1 MTRPTWLEID
11 LDAIRSNVRTLVA
24 EVAPAA
30 LCAVVKADGYG
41 HGDVPVAQAALE
53 AGAQVLAVALVEE
66 GVRLRE
72 AGITAPVLILSQPPL
87 DSVTRINRWAL
98 TPTVYSRDFV
108 EALEASRESPIAV
121 HLKVDTGMHR
131 VGAPPE
137 EALEL
142 AKHIASSELLSLSG
156 TWTHFASSESDRAFT
171 QLQVERFRTF
181 ADALVAAGIDP
192 GLLHCSNTAGAMFF
206 PQARMDMVRVGLGI
220 YGLQPNHHTESV
232 VLSPAMRLVSE
243 VSQVARY
250 SAGER
255 LSYGRTKALATDS
268 WVATVPV
275 GYADG
280 YKRQLAGQGMALV
293 AGVRCRHAGMVTMD
307 QILLVVDEEPSVGD
321 QVVLL
326 GAQGRDRV
334 SAEEWADWLGTINY
348 EVVCGMGS
356 RLPRRFIQSGVQGQ
370 S

>member
-142 AKHIASSELLSLSG
+142 AKHITRTRTRLARRPSG
-156 TWTHFASSESDRAFT
+156 WY
-171 QLQVERFRTF
+171 L
-181 ADALVAAGIDP
+181 
-192 GLLHCSNTAGAMFF
+192 
-206 PQARMDMVRVGLGI
+206 AR
-220 YGLQPNHHTESV
+220 P
-232 VLSPAMRLVSE
+232 
-243 VSQVARY
+243 
-250 SAGER
+250 
-255 LSYGRTKALATDS
+255 
-268 WVATVPV
+268 
-275 GYADG
+275 
-280 YKRQLAGQGMALV
+280 
-293 AGVRCRHAGMVTMD
+293 
-307 QILLVVDEEPSVGD
+307 
-321 QVVLL
+321 
-326 GAQGRDRV
+326 
-334 SAEEWADWLGTINY
+334 
-348 EVVCGMGS
+348 
-356 RLPRRFIQSGVQGQ
+356 
-370 S
+370 